1 MLRNI
6 RAAVLLSLAVG
17 ASSVAAQPA
26 APRPASPGFP
36 GAPNIPAGDYSVSK
50 RTAADKALPDRYQRD
65 ELFFRWPAGR
75 TLGSIS
81 AISMDRDGRSVWV
94 AERCGGQSN
103 CIGNHVNPVVK
114 FDADGKVVRQ
124 FGADMIVYPHGIF
137 IDHDNNVWVAD
148 LESNVDRPAPRPGQP
163 ALAVANLK
171 PNGAQVLKFSP
182 EGKLLLTLGTPGVY
196 GNDATHLS
204 QPSAVLVTKEGTVF
218 VADAHDSE
226 PSNHRIVKYD
236 RAGKFIKAWDACGSA
251 PTPGA
256 NKIDCAHA
264 LAMDSQGRL
273 FVANRGSNRIE
284 IFDQEGKLLDEWY
297 QFGKPSGL
305 AIGADDQLYSVD
317 TQSGVREG
325 NAFVRGMHVG
335 SARTGAVTSFTPDPL
350 GNPAP
355 WFPLRGTTGSEGV
368 TVGPDGTVYTSQ
380 VTPPGMVRYLRKPD

>member
-1 MLRNI
+1 MATDI
-6 RAAVLLSLAVG
+6 RANTLLILTLVAG
-17 ASSVAAQPA
+17 QVAAQPA
-26 APRPASPGFP
+26 TRDFP
-36 GAPNIPAGDYSVSK
+36 GAPNIPAGDYGKSRRS
-50 RTAADKALPDRYQRD
+50 AADLALPNRYLRD
-65 ELFFRWPAGR
+65 GLFFHWPARR

-81 AISMDRDGRSVWV
+81 AIDMDRDGRSVWV
-94 AERCGGQSN
+94 AERCGGQSH
-103 CIGNHVNPVVK
+103 CIGNNVDPVLK

-124 FGADMIVYPHGIF
+124 FGASIIVYPHGIF
-137 IDHDNNVWVAD
+137 VDHENNIWVAD
-148 LESNVDRPAPRPGQP
+148 LQSNVDRPAPRPGQP
-163 ALAVANLK
+163 REAVPGLK

-182 EGKLLLTLGTPGVY
+182 KGKLLLRLGTPGLY
-196 GNDATHLS
+196 GKDASHLS
-204 QPSAVLVTKEGTVF
+204 QPSDILVTRDGTIF

-236 RAGKFIKAWDACGSA
+236 STGKFIKSWDACGSA
-251 PTPGA
+251 PVPGA

-273 FVANRGSNRIE
+273 FVANRGSSRIE
-284 IFDQEGKLLDEWY
+284 IFDQEGNLLDEWY

-305 AIGADDQLYSVD
+305 AIDAEDRLYAVD

-335 SARTGAVTSFTPDPL
+335 SARTGTVTSFTPDPL

-368 TVGPDGTVYTSQ
+368 AVGPDGTVYTSQ
-380 VTPPGMVRYLRKPD
+380 VTPPGLVRYVPKPD